1 MKNALPLLVSVSLL
15 ALSACGDGFDNAVGS
30 RVDSGQFGNATMNN
44 HLVQTGQRSFM
55 QALGERFAAEVPSTI
70 TFAFNSSELSAE
82 AQETLRNQASWI
94 RQFPEIRFR
103 VYGHTDLVGS
113 NAYNKALG
121 LRRAQAAVAYL
132 SSQGISGARLEA
144 LVSYGKTR
152 PVIQTPG
159 PEQRNR
165 RTVTEVSG
173 FANGNPA
180 TLNGKYAAIIFRDYI
195 TEAQWRHPEPNPPT
209 SVFAPAAQ

>member
-1 MKNALPLLVSVSLL
+1 MKNTLPLLLSVSLI
-15 ALSACGDGFDNAVGS
+15 ALSACGSDFDNAAGS
-30 RVDSGQFGNATMNN
+30 RIDSGQFGNATMNN

-70 TFAFNSSELSAE
+70 TFAFNSAQLTPEARATLS
-82 AQETLRNQASWI
+82 QQASWI

-132 SSQGISGARLEA
+132 SSQGINGARLEA
-144 LVSYGKTR
+144 VVSYGKTR

-173 FANGNPA
+173 FANGKPA
-180 TLNGKYAAIIFRDYI
+180 LLNGKYAAIIFRDYI
-195 TEAQWRHPEPNPPT
+195 AEATWRHPPADPPT
-209 SVFAPAAQ
+209 SVFAPAP

>member
-1 MKNALPLLVSVSLL
+1 MKHTFPLLVSVSLL
-15 ALSACGDGFDNAVGS
+15 ALSACGDGFDRAVGAQ
-30 RVDSGQFGNATMNN
+30 VDSGQFGNATMNN
-44 HLVQTGQRSFM
+44 FQLQTGQKSFTV
-55 QALGERFAAEVPSTI
+55 ALGERFAAEVPSTI
-70 TFAFNSSELSAE
+70 TFDFNSAALTPE
-82 AQETLRNQASWI
+82 AQVTLRHQADWI

-113 NAYNKALG
+113 AAYNKALG

-132 SSQGISGARLEA
+132 SSQGISLARLEA
-144 LVSYGKTR
+144 VVSYGKTR

-173 FANGNPA
+173 FAEGRQA
-180 TLNGKYAAIIFRDYI
+180 QLNGKYAAIIFRDYVASA
-195 TEAQWRHPEPNPPT
+195 EWRHPPSEPPA
-209 SVFAPAAQ
+209 SVFAPTP

>member
-1 MKNALPLLVSVSLL
+1 MKHTFPLLVSVSLL
-15 ALSACGDGFDNAVGS
+15 ALSACNDGFDRAVGS
-30 RVDSGQFGNATMNN
+30 NVDSGQFGNATMNN
-44 HLVQTGQRSFM
+44 TMLQTGQKSFTV
-55 QALGERFAAEVPSTI
+55 ALGERFAAEVPSTI
-70 TFAFNSSELSAE
+70 TFAFNSSELSPE
-82 AQETLRNQASWI
+82 AQTTLRHQADWI

-132 SSQGISGARLEA
+132 SSQGISVARLEA
-144 LVSYGKTR
+144 VVSYGKTR

-173 FANGNPA
+173 FAQGRKA
-180 TLNGKYAAIIFRDYI
+180 LLNGKYAAIIFRDYVAAA
-195 TEAQWRHPEPNPPT
+195 EWRHPPTEPPT
-209 SVFAPAAQ
+209 TVFAPAAQ